1 MFRLLSAFSTQ
12 AGGLIPL
19 LELINSNDGNLQHN
33 AAFALYGL
41 ADNPDNVPAFIRE
54 GAVQT
59 LLGCQSNSQVESTLL
74 SSTFLPAGM
83 VLRITECKHLV
94 HNDVGGSSPFQ

>member
-1 MFRLLSAFSTQ
+1 MQ

-59 LLGCQSNSQVESTLL
+59 LLGCQSNSQVEPTSLCC
-74 SSTFLPAGM
+74 TFFQPEWF
-83 VLRITECKHLV
+83 RTTECKHLLQ
-94 HNDVGGSSPFQ
+94 NDVAGSSPRQQL